1 MPAADRTGQPS
12 NSEKVPGL
20 RPGGARAGWLHHDAE
35 LEKRKVDFQP
45 PYHEGQERGYL
56 KLYLDEVTQ
65 ADTGADFAFL
75 RAVKK

>member
-1 MPAADRTGQPS
+1 LGLVRTGDRIRLD
-12 NSEKVPGL
+12 VP
-20 RPGGARAGWLHHDAE
+20 ARTLELLVDDAE
-35 LEKRKVDFQP
+35 LEKRKADFQP